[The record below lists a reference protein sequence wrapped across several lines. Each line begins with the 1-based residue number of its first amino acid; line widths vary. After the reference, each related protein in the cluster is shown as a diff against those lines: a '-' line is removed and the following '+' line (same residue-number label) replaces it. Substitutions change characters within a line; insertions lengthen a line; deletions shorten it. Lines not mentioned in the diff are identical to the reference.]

1 MNRSKTYNGIL
12 WGFLGGLGYLAFRE
26 FYFINVMA
34 YVGQQN
40 IWNSKRYIAF
50 LGVSILAGLAF
61 LALGY
66 LRILS
71 GKTSIKASKTALPAA
86 LRWAIAISLVLLP
99 GLVKWVLPL
108 PANFTFGYW
117 QELFLIYIA
126 ALLAASLFIKAQ
138 DSDGQALL
146 VNASF
151 ILAAGVG
158 HAVLVKLIQ
167 VTNYPFTLF
176 WSEGNRF
183 FDYSTL
189 LGSYRYQVLDGKP
202 IFALI
207 TWGMQMPWA
216 LPFIFPN
223 LSIGAFRLW
232 YQLVWIIPSLLL
244 GWAAV
249 WKKPLK
255 DQTGWLALV
264 FAAWTFLFLDQ
275 GPIYTPLIL
284 GALVTVLAVR
294 AKLPI
299 GALLIT
305 LISFYVRSSR
315 WTWAYSPGLWSAL
328 LALLAIE
335 SPAFSK
341 DKLKELVKPLVLG
354 ISGYFGGQILLPLVR
369 NLSTSTVKLL
379 PDVVSSTTRQP
390 LLWNRLFPNPTY
402 PPGILYGLLWAILPV
417 VLLLIAL
424 AVQRA
429 WKINWLQGLAM
440 LAVAGVYLVV
450 GLIAS
455 VKIGGGS
462 NLHNLDNFLVTL
474 VFLAAAALM
483 FLRDKNYPLD
493 SHPLLVFL
501 TCAVLI
507 TPVTYALRGGAR
519 LSLPDTAV
527 TNETLQT
534 VTETVDQ
541 YKKQGE
547 VLFMDQRQL
556 LTFGMVKDVPLVD
569 DYEKK
574 YLMDQAMADNADY
587 FENFYRDLIDGRF
600 ALIVNEPSNYVI
612 RGSESSFGEEND
624 AFVKWV
630 TIPLLCTYEPLY
642 TSREIGV
649 ELLVPRQGPADEA
662 ICRDFLAQNAPAGE

>member
-1 MNRSKTYNGIL
+1 MNRSKTTNGIL
-12 WGFLGGLGYLAFRE
+12 WGFLGGLGFLAFRE

-40 IWNSKRYIAF
+40 IWNSRRFIAF
-50 LGVSILAGLAF
+50 LGVSVLAGLTY
-61 LALGY
+61 LVLGY
-66 LRILS
+66 LRVIRA
-71 GKTSIKASKTALPAA
+71 KAATKAPKTALPAT
-86 LRWAIAISLVLLP
+86 LRWAIAIVLVLLP

-117 QELFLIYIA
+117 QELFLIYIVA
-126 ALLAASLFIKAQ
+126 ELAASLFIRREH
-138 DSDGQALL
+138 SDGLALL
-146 VNASF
+146 VTAAF
-151 ILAAGVG
+151 MLAAGVG
-158 HAVLVKLIQ
+158 HAVLVKLVH
-167 VTNYPFTLF
+167 VTPYPFTLF

-189 LGSYRYQVLDGKP
+189 LGSSRYQVPDGKP
-202 IFALI
+202 IYAFI
-207 TWGMQMPWA
+207 SWGMQVPWA

-232 YQLVWIIPSLLL
+232 YQLVWIIPALLL
-244 GWAAV
+244 GWLAV
-249 WKKPLK
+249 WKKPFK
-255 DQTGWLALV
+255 SPAGRLALI
-264 FAAWTFLFLDQ
+264 FAGWTFLFLDQ
-275 GPIYTPLIL
+275 GPIYPPLIL

-294 AKLPI
+294 VKLPI
-299 GALLIT
+299 GALLVA
-305 LISFYVRSSR
+305 LASFYLRQSR

-335 SPAFSK
+335 APSFRK
-341 DKLKELVKPLVLG
+341 DKLKELVKPVVLG
-354 ISGYFGGQILLPLVR
+354 ISGYIGGQILPPLLR

-402 PPGILYGLLWAILPV
+402 PPGILYGLLWAVLPL
-417 VLLLIAL
+417 VLLLVAL
-424 AVQRA
+424 LIKRA
-429 WKINWLQGLAM
+429 WKVNWLQGLAM
-440 LAVAGVYLVV
+440 LAIAGTYLAI

-474 VFLAAAALM
+474 VLLAATALLA
-483 FLRDKNYPLD
+483 LRDRGYRLD
-493 SHPLLVFL
+493 QHALLVFL
-501 TCAVLI
+501 ACAVLI
-507 TPVTYALRGGAR
+507 APVTYALRGGAR
-519 LSLPDTAV
+519 LSLPDAAT
-527 TNETLQT
+527 TDETLQT
-534 VTETVDQ
+534 VTALVDD
-541 YKKQGE
+541 YKTQGE
-547 VLFMDQRQL
+547 VLFIDQRQL

-574 YLMDQAMADNADY
+574 YLMDQAMADNAEY
-587 FENFYRDLIDGRF
+587 FAGFDRDLIDGRF

-624 AFVKWV
+624 AYVKWV
-630 TIPLLCTYEPLY
+630 TIPVLCTYEPIY

-649 ELLVPRQGPADEA
+649 ELLVPRQSPSEDA
-662 ICRDFLAQNAPAGE
+662 ICRDFLAQNDQTGE

>member
-1 MNRSKTYNGIL
+1 MNRTKTTNGII
-12 WGFLGGLGYLAFRE
+12 WGFLGLLGYLAFRE

-40 IWNSKRYIAF
+40 IWHSKRYIAF
-50 LGVSILAGLAF
+50 LGVSILAGLAY

-66 LRILS
+66 LRVLRAKAS
-71 GKTSIKASKTALPAA
+71 PKASKNKLPIA
-86 LRWAIAISLVLLP
+86 LRWAIAIILVLLP

-126 ALLAASLFIKAQ
+126 ALLAAGLFLNDKH
-138 DSDGQALL
+138 SDGQALL

-151 ILAAGVG
+151 ILAAGVA
-158 HAVLVKLIQ
+158 HAVLVKLVQ
-167 VTNYPFTLF
+167 VSDYPFTLF

-189 LGSYRYQVLDGKP
+189 LGSYRYQTTDGGP
-202 IFALI
+202 IFAFI
-207 TWGMQMPWA
+207 SWGMQAPWA

-223 LSIGAFRLW
+223 LNIGAFRLW

-244 GWAAV
+244 GWLAV
-249 WKKPLK
+249 WKKPL
-255 DQTGWLALV
+255 DGPAAWLALV
-264 FAAWTFLFLDQ
+264 FAGWTFLFLDQ
-275 GPIYTPLIL
+275 GPIYPPLIL
-284 GALVTVLAVR
+284 GALVTMLAAR

-299 GALLIT
+299 GAVLIA
-305 LISFYVRSSR
+305 LASFYLRGSR

-328 LALLAIE
+328 LALLAIQA
-335 SPAFSK
+335 PAFTK
-341 DKLKELVKPLVLG
+341 DKLKKLVKPLVLG
-354 ISGYFGGQILLPLVR
+354 VSGYLGGQILPPILR
-369 NLSTSTVKLL
+369 NLSTSSVKLL

-402 PPGILYGLLWAILPV
+402 PPGILYGLLWAALPV
-417 VLLLIAL
+417 VLLLIVL
-424 AVQRA
+424 AVKRA
-429 WKINWLQGLAM
+429 WKVNWLQGLAV
-440 LAVAGVYLVV
+440 LVIAGAFLTV

-474 VFLAAAALM
+474 VILAAAALL
-483 FLRDKNYPLD
+483 FLRDKNYRLD

-501 TCAVLI
+501 TCAALI
-507 TPVTYALRGGAR
+507 APVTYALRGGAR
-519 LSLPDTAV
+519 LSLPDAAPTD
-527 TNETLQT
+527 ETLQT
-534 VTETVDQ
+534 VTEVVDD
-541 YKKQGE
+541 YKTQGE

-556 LTFGMVKDVPLVD
+556 LTFGMIKDVPLVD

-587 FENFYRDLIDGRF
+587 FAGFYQDLIDGRF
-600 ALIVNEPSNYVI
+600 TLIVNEPSNYVI

-624 AFVKWV
+624 AYVKWV

-649 ELLVPRQGPADEA
+649 ELLAPRQSPSDDA
-662 ICRDFLAQNAPAGE
+662 ICRDFLAQYAPAGE